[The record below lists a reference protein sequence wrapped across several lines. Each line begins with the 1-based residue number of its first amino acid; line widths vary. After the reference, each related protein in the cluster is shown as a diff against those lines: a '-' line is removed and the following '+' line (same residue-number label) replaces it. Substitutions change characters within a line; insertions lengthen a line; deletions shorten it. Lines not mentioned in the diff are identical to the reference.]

1 MQVFVHIGGKNYGPY
16 SVEQLR
22 SYVKTGNL
30 KEDQPACYDGKNW
43 VPIRE
48 VPGLAVEPKPT
59 KQEVKPRST
68 AKTVPKKTKKQR
80 FTKLVVVC
88 LSMAVSLS
96 VVILSVAWATDY
108 LLEEKMDEGMLSMEN
123 LFILTPDQIAE
134 VYDGDTFKIN
144 LPQQVPIFGDKL
156 SIRLAGVDTPEIKG
170 TSEEVKA
177 LAKQAREMTEKAL
190 QSADQI
196 ELRNP
201 QRGKYF
207 RIVSEVWIDGE
218 SLADMLK
225 AKGLAKDYDGEGPRP
240 EW

>member
-22 SYVKTGNL
+22 SYVKAGNF

-43 VPIRE
+43 VGIRE
-48 VPGLAVEPKPT
+48 LPGFVVERNKP
-59 KQEVKPRST
+59 EVKPRT
-68 AKTVPKKTKKQR
+68 AANVVPKKTKKQGVK
-80 FTKLVVVC
+80 KLIIGC
-88 LSMAVSLS
+88 LSVTAALS
-96 VVILSVAWATDY
+96 VVILSVAWAMDY
-108 LLEEKMDEGMLSMEN
+108 LLEEKMDEGMLSKEN
-123 LFILTPDQIAE
+123 LFILTSDQIAE

-156 SIRLAGVDTPEIKG
+156 SIRLAGVDTPEMKG
-170 TSEEVKA
+170 TSDEVKA
-177 LAKQAREMTEKAL
+177 LAKQARELTEKAL
-190 QSADQI
+190 QNADQI

-218 SLADMLK
+218 SLADLLK
-225 AKGLAKDYDGEGPRP
+225 EKDLAKDYDGEGPRP

>member
-22 SYVKTGNL
+22 SYVKAGNL

-48 VPGLAVEPKPT
+48 VPGLAVEPT
-59 KQEVKPRST
+59 KQEVKPRT
-68 AKTVPKKTKKQR
+68 AAKTVPKKTKKQR

-88 LSMAVSLS
+88 LSVTVALLV
-96 VVILSVAWATDY
+96 VVISVAWATDN
-108 LLEEKMDEGMLSMEN
+108 LLDKKMEEGMLSREN

-156 SIRLAGVDTPEIKG
+156 SIRLAGVDTPEMKG
-170 TSEEVKA
+170 TSDEVKA
-177 LAKQAREMTEKAL
+177 LAKQARELTEKAL
-190 QSADQI
+190 QNADQI

-225 AKGLAKDYDGEGPRP
+225 AKGLAKDYDGEGARP

>member
-22 SYVKTGNL
+22 SYVKAGNF

-43 VPIRE
+43 VGIRE
-48 VPGLAVEPKPT
+48 IPGYVVVPIKP
-59 KQEVKPRST
+59 EVKPQT
-68 AKTVPKKTKKQR
+68 GADVVPKKTKKQR
-80 FTKLVVVC
+80 RKKLIIGC
-88 LSMAVSLS
+88 LSVTAALS
-96 VVILSVAWATDY
+96 VVILSVAWAMDY

-156 SIRLAGVDTPEIKG
+156 SIRLAGVDTPEMKG
-170 TSEEVKA
+170 TSDEVKA
-177 LAKQAREMTEKAL
+177 LAKQARELTEKAL
-190 QSADQI
+190 QNADQI

-218 SLADMLK
+218 SLANMLK
-225 AKGLAKDYDGEGPRP
+225 EKDLAKDYDGEGPRP

>member
-22 SYVKTGNL
+22 SYVKAGNL

-43 VPIRE
+43 VRIHE
-48 VPGLAVEPKPT
+48 VPDFTIEPT
-59 KQEVKPRST
+59 KQEVKPRT
-68 AKTVPKKTKKQR
+68 AAKTVPKKTKKQR
-80 FTKLVVVC
+80 YKKLVIVC
-88 LSMAVSLS
+88 LSVTFTLL

-108 LLEEKMDEGMLSMEN
+108 LLEKKIDKGMLSNEN

-156 SIRLAGVDTPEIKG
+156 SIRLAGVDTPEMKG

-177 LAKQAREMTEKAL
+177 LAKQARELTEKAL
-190 QSADQI
+190 QNADQI

-218 SLADMLK
+218 SLADSLK
-225 AKGLAKDYDGEGPRP
+225 ANGLAKDYNGEERRP
-240 EW
+240 ER

>member
-16 SVEQLR
+16 SVEQLS
-22 SYVKTGNL
+22 SYVKAGNL

-43 VPIRE
+43 VRIRE
-48 VPGLAVEPKPT
+48 VPGFTVEPT
-59 KQEVKPRST
+59 KQEVKPRTT
-68 AKTVPKKTKKQR
+68 AKTVPKKTKKQG
-80 FTKLVVVC
+80 FNKLIVGC
-88 LSMAVSLS
+88 LSVTAALS
-96 VVILSVAWATDY
+96 VVILSVAWAMDY
-108 LLEEKMDEGMLSMEN
+108 LLEEKMDEGMLSKEN
-123 LFILTPDQIAE
+123 LFILTSDQIAE

-156 SIRLAGVDTPEIKG
+156 SIRLAGVDTPEMKG
-170 TSEEVKA
+170 TSDEVKA
-177 LAKQAREMTEKAL
+177 LAKQARELTEKAL
-190 QSADQI
+190 QNADQI

-218 SLADMLK
+218 SLANMLK
-225 AKGLAKDYDGEGPRP
+225 EKDLAKDYDGEGPRP

>member
-22 SYVKTGNL
+22 SYVKAGNF
-30 KEDQPACYDGKNW
+30 KEDQAACYDRKNW
-43 VPIRE
+43 VRIRE
-48 VPGLAVEPKPT
+48 VPGFAVERFKH
-59 KQEVKPRST
+59 EVKPRSS

-80 FTKLVVVC
+80 IKKLVIVC
-88 LSMAVSLS
+88 LSVAVALS
-96 VVILSVAWATDY
+96 VVILSVAWATDF
-108 LLEEKMDEGMLSMEN
+108 LLEEKMEEGMLSNEN
-123 LFILTPDQIAE
+123 LFILTPEQIVE

-144 LPQQVPIFGDKL
+144 LPQQIPIFGDKL
-156 SIRLAGVDTPEIKG
+156 SIRLAGVDTPEMKG
-170 TSEEVKA
+170 TSDEVKA
-177 LAKQAREMTEKAL
+177 LAKQARELTEKAL
-190 QSADQI
+190 QGADQI

-218 SLADMLK
+218 SLADLLK
-225 AKGLAKDYDGEGPRP
+225 AKGLAKDYDGEGARP

>member
-22 SYVKTGNL
+22 SFVKAGNC

-43 VPIRE
+43 VCIRE
-48 VPGLAVEPKPT
+48 VPGFSVKLN
-59 KQEVKPRST
+59 KQEIKPRT
-68 AKTVPKKTKKQR
+68 ASKAVPKKTKKQR
-80 FTKLVVVC
+80 FKKLVFVC
-88 LSMAVSLS
+88 LSVTVALS
-96 VVILSVAWATDY
+96 VVILSVAWATGY
-108 LLEEKMDEGMLSMEN
+108 LLEEKMEEGMLSKEN

-144 LPQQVPIFGDKL
+144 LPKQVPIFGDKL
-156 SIRLAGVDTPEIKG
+156 SIRLAGVDTPEMKG
-170 TSEEVKA
+170 TSDEVRA
-177 LAKQAREMTEKAL
+177 LAKQARELTEKAL
-190 QSADQI
+190 QGADQI

-225 AKGLAKDYDGEGPRP
+225 EKDLAKDYDGDGPRP